1 MQVTSSTAAATRA
14 VFFATNP
21 KHDFIIQVL
30 ASSSAGIRILSGHPI
45 VVNGVATADTTGMTV
60 AVLGSIRL
68 SGNQAWLIGTDT
80 DATAATFEIMAC
92 ESERR

>member
-30 ASSSAGIRILSGHPI
+30 TASAAGIRVLSGHPI
-45 VVNGVATADTTGMTV
+45 VVNGVATADTTGLTV
-60 AVLGSIRL
+60 PVDGSIRL

-80 DATAATFEIMAC
+80 DTTAATYEIMAI
-92 ESERR
+92 ESDRR